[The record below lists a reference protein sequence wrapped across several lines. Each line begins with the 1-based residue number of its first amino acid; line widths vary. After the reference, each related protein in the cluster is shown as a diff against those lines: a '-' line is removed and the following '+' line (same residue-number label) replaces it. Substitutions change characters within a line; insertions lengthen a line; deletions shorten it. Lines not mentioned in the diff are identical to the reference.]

1 MRKLSIQ
8 VRLVAVLLGVF
19 VMAIAIQTYGYVR
32 GNDDLL
38 RLQARS
44 VQLLKLQDLAHGLN
58 YAVTDQ
64 YGGVRDYIL
73 TGSPAALLDYQAAR
87 AREAELF
94 GAAASISAAFPEIAG
109 EVLAIADATNSWRL
123 RYLEPTVALVQAG
136 QLAEARAPANLAA
149 GAAIHHTT
157 EVTVDALDEHVA
169 ALNRSN
175 LAAIGNL
182 ISDRSSVFMVGI
194 AVALAGA
201 VAAAALLSHWVARP
215 LARQLAAARRV
226 EAGEDVPFPSES
238 DDEIGRLGSALER
251 MRIGLYGQAG
261 EASVVNRFTE
271 LIAFVEADGDV
282 ARATL
287 DALEELVH
295 PDGGTIHISNRSKDR
310 AIPEGSIGTVTPEI
324 VALGQLSSCPGVRR
338 SGLYV
343 TRDLSDRLSVRC
355 SIYPA
360 MAGTLACIPLLAL
373 GEVVGAVHLHWA
385 TPDGLPLGV
394 RAVVSR
400 ITEHASLSVANRRLL
415 VALKGM
421 ASTDARTGLANSR
434 TFDQTLEDALAARGA
449 GAEEPLSVL
458 MLDVDNF
465 KAFNDRN
472 GHPAGD
478 EALRSFAG
486 VLRSAVRGHD
496 LPARYG
502 GEEFAVLLPGVDAQT
517 AAVVAERIRALTET
531 TTIALSP
538 GHSDRITVSIGIAS
552 VPADGVVRVELLRV
566 ADAALYRAKQ
576 AGRNRVV
583 VASAVFADRQAEV
596 MAEPTDTSPPA
607 STPTELAEPVSS
619 SARTL
624 GSTDTATDI
633 ATDVSADDSGRRR
646 PRQIEAA

>member
-1 MRKLSIQ
+1 MRKVSIQ
-8 VRLVAVLLGVF
+8 VRLVAVLVGVF
-19 VMAIAIQTYGYVR
+19 VLAIAIQTYGYVR

-38 RLQARS
+38 RLDARS
-44 VQLLKLQDLAHGLN
+44 VQLLRLQDLAHGLEA
-58 YAVTDQ
+58 AVTDQ
-64 YGGVRDYIL
+64 YSGVRDYIL
-73 TGSPAALLDYQAAR
+73 TGSPSALLDYQAAR

-94 GAAASISAAFPEIAG
+94 GAAAAISAAFPEVAG
-109 EVLAIADATNSWRL
+109 EILAIADATNGWRL

-136 QLAEARAPANLAA
+136 QLADVRAPASLAA
-149 GAAIHHTT
+149 GAAIHHSTA
-157 EVTVDALDEHVA
+157 VTVDALDEHVA
-169 ALNRSN
+169 AMNRSN
-175 LAAIGNL
+175 LAEIDRL
-182 ISDRSSVFMVGI
+182 ISDRSSVFIVGI

-251 MRIGLYGQAG
+251 MRVRLYGQAG

-295 PDGGTIHISNRSKDR
+295 PDDGTIHISNRSKDR
-310 AIPEGSIGTVTPEI
+310 AIPEGSIGAVVPEV

-338 SGLYV
+338 SGLYI

-355 SIYPA
+355 PVYPA
-360 MAGTLACIPLLAL
+360 LAGTLACIPLLAL

-385 TPDGLPLGV
+385 APDALPLGV
-394 RAVVSR
+394 RAVVAR

-434 TFDQTLEDALAARGA
+434 TFDQTLEEALAARGG

-486 VLRSAVRGHD
+486 VLRAAVRGHD

-517 AAVVAERIRALTET
+517 AAGVAERIRALTET
-531 TTIALSP
+531 TTIMLSP
-538 GHSDRITVSIGIAS
+538 GHSDRITVSIGVAS
-552 VPADGVVRVELLRV
+552 VPADAIERVELLRV

-576 AGRNRVV
+576 AGRNQVV
-583 VASAVFADRQAEV
+583 VAGAVFADRQADLTT
-596 MAEPTDTSPPA
+596 EPAANVAPVEGQVEA
-607 STPTELAEPVSS
+607 GEEVSS
-619 SARTL
+619 L
-624 GSTDTATDI
+624 GI
-633 ATDVSADDSGRRR
+633 ALGPADDSVARR
-646 PRQIEAA
+646 PHQIEAA